1 MKRAGFAYGALALL
15 ASVAFLSGQSGRTY
29 DGNHVWWDA
38 GDGGILP
45 WEEDYSDP
53 TGQITILNTTG
64 FIHTRNHA
72 FFEPL
77 GVNGRACV
85 TCHQPSNAMSVSAAS
100 ARSRWTGTPRKDPL
114 FAAIDGSNCP
124 DLPQGAVSSHSLLLD
139 RGLFRI
145 SLPWPPKSTDAAALQ
160 PEFRIEV
167 LRDPTGCNQ
176 SPIYG
181 IDGKNQAVSVYRR
194 PRVAANLRHVIAGP
208 GGTSFMADSREPS
221 LRPQAINAAMIHEQA
236 EAAPSSEQIR
246 QIIDFETQ
254 IYVAQSSDIRG
265 GLLDEKT
272 GPGSLGPENLS
283 AAGSGLPEAF
293 SFAVWKKPGK
303 GEDRGV
309 QREFRASVARGS
321 DVFFGRQI
329 QLRDAALVTCASCH
343 KAGTTRWMDVG
354 TTNVD
359 ITSNPTALG
368 APDLPLFRITC
379 KGSAP
384 PHPLLGRVIFTQD
397 PGRALISGKCADVG
411 SIVVPQLRGLAAR
424 APYFSN
430 GTATSLRD
438 VVEFYDKRFGIR
450 YTEQEKQ
457 DLVNFLSAL

>member
-1 MKRAGFAYGALALL
+1 VKRAGFAFGALAAL
-15 ASVAFLSGQSGRTY
+15 ASISSGQRTY
-29 DGNHVWWDA
+29 GERHVWWDA

-45 WEEDYSDP
+45 VEEEYDDP

-64 FIHTRNHA
+64 FIHTKDHA

-77 GVNGRACV
+77 GANGRACV
-85 TCHQPSNAMSVSAAS
+85 TCHQPSSAMSLSVAS
-100 ARSRWTGTPRKDPL
+100 ALSRWTAMRQKDPL

-124 DLPQGAVSSHSLLLD
+124 DLPQDSRSSHSLLLD

-145 SLPWPPKSTDAAALQ
+145 ALPWPPANVQ

-167 LRDPTGCNQ
+167 VRDPTGCNK
-176 SPIYG
+176 
-181 IDGKNQAVSVYRR
+181 GKTISVYRR
-194 PRVAANLRHVIAGP
+194 PRVAANLKHLVAGP
-208 GGTSFMADSREPS
+208 TGTGFMADSREAS
-221 LRPQAINAAMIHEQA
+221 LRAQAINAAMIHEQA
-236 EAAPSSEQIR
+236 PAPTPEQIR

-265 GLLDEKT
+265 GLLDET
-272 GPGSLGPENLS
+272 LGPEKLS
-283 AAGSGLPEAF
+283 TATSALPAPI
-293 SFAVWKKPGK
+293 SFDVWKRPTQGI
-303 GEDRGV
+303 
-309 QREFRASVARGS
+309 QQEFRASVARGS
-321 DVFFGRQI
+321 DVFYSR
-329 QLRDAALVTCASCH
+329 CASCH
-343 KAGTTRWMDVG
+343 QPGTTRWMDIG

-359 ITSNPTALG
+359 SS
-368 APDLPLFRITC
+368 PDLPLFRVTC
-379 KGSAP
+379 EGS
-384 PHPLLGRVIFTQD
+384 GRVVYTQD

-430 GTATSLRD
+430 GSAQSLRE
-438 VVEFYDKRFGIR
+438 VVEFYEKRFGVR